1 MNSYIHTLQTGGA
14 ERDKYPYM
22 GDLLAMERMVPSA
35 RPALRTSKRSPLLF
49 AERLGP
55 GSRGASGYAA
65 FIVRGVQNGFRIGF
79 DYSLNS
85 CTSVGRNMILARIHP
100 QQIQEY
106 IKRELAAGRV
116 IHVCPLSDT
125 DVVQISCFG
134 ME

>member
-1 MNSYIHTLQTGGA
+1 MNSYIHTLQTSGA

-49 AERLGP
+49 AEQI
-55 GSRGASGYAA
+55 SSGYAA

-116 IHVCPLSDT
+116 ICPLSDT